1 MSGTVGIIS
10 SLAVWSWMELA
21 VAGLEMAGISVVAG
35 LVVAGISVEVGM
47 VVGSTQNQRLV
58 EAGEAENTA

>member
-21 VAGLEMAGISVVAG
+21 VAGLEVAG

-47 VVGSTQNQRLV
+47 VVGSTHRLFFRKK
-58 EAGEAENTA
+58 

>member
-21 VAGLEMAGISVVAG
+21 VAGLEMAGISV
-35 LVVAGISVEVGM
+35 EVGM
-47 VVGSTQNQRLV
+47 GVGHGQHTKS
-58 EAGEAENTA
+58 EAGEAENAA